1 MLITLVIAFTLHEFM
16 HAWMASVFGDDT
28 AKNSGRVTLN
38 PLKHLDVF
46 GTLLIFIAGIGWAKP
61 VPVNSTYFANRRIQ
75 SMIVSLVGPL
85 SNFILAFIGFSIF
98 YFLPVNQ
105 SFEEFLNIFVTLN
118 VVLGIFNLMP
128 LPPLD
133 GYRIVSSLLPT
144 KIQMKLLP
152 LETYG
157 SIVFLVVMLTP
168 IGELTILPFISSSID
183 IVMNSFY
190 SFYELLLPN

>member
-16 HAWMASVFGDDT
+16 HAWMASFFGDDT
-28 AKNSGRVTLN
+28 AKNAGRVTLN

-61 VPVNSTYFANRRIQ
+61 VPVNSSYFATRRIQ
-75 SMIVSLVGPL
+75 SIIVSLVGPL
-85 SNFILAFIGFSIF
+85 SNFVLAFIGFSII
-98 YFLPVNQ
+98 YFLPVNH
-105 SFEEFLNIFVTLN
+105 SFESFLNIFVSLN
-118 VVLGIFNLMP
+118 VVLGVFNLLP

-133 GYRIVSSLLPT
+133 GYRIISSLFPT
-144 KIQMKLLP
+144 KMQMKLRP

-168 IGELTILPFISSSID
+168 IGDLTIIPFISNSIG
-183 IVMNSFY
+183 IVINSFY
-190 SFYELLLPN
+190 SFYELFLP

>member
-28 AKNSGRVTLN
+28 AKNAGRVTLN

-61 VPVNSTYFANRRIQ
+61 VPVNSTYFATRRIQ
-75 SMIVSLVGPL
+75 SIIVSLVGPL
-85 SNFILAFIGFSIF
+85 SNFVLAFIGFSVF
-98 YFLPVNQ
+98 YFIPVNQ
-105 SFEEFLNIFVTLN
+105 SFEAFLNIFVTLN
-118 VVLGIFNLMP
+118 VVLGVFNLLP

-133 GYRIVSSLLPT
+133 GYRIVSSLFPT
-144 KIQMKLLP
+144 KIQMKLVP

-157 SIVFLVVMLTP
+157 SIIFLVVMLTP
-168 IGELTILPFISSSID
+168 IGDFTILPFISSSIG